1 MSEIWSVVWLLYK
14 HTHLHLYSMIW
25 VKLDH
30 IHGDNVFCFRSD
42 VLQLLLPE
50 PSLIYGVS

>member
-14 HTHLHLYSMIW
+14 HTHLHLYSLIW

-30 IHGDNVFCFRSD
+30 IHGDNVFCFHSD

-50 PSLIYGVS
+50 PSLIYVL

>member
-1 MSEIWSVVWLLYK
+1 MVCGLVIVQT
-14 HTHLHLYSMIW
+14 HTFRLHLYW

>member
-14 HTHLHLYSMIW
+14 HTHLDLYW

-30 IHGDNVFCFRSD
+30 IHGDNVFCFHSD